1 MCLRLDT
8 RARCIEH
15 AYTVQIHHK
24 AANQRRNAVEER
36 QRSEVMDSRNKI
48 VARGGARLVPQTKWY
63 I

>member
-15 AYTVQIHHK
+15 AYTVRIHHK

-36 QRSEVMDSRNKI
+36 QRSEVMDFGHKDRGQRRRK
-48 VARGGARLVPQTKWY
+48 ARTLNTRY